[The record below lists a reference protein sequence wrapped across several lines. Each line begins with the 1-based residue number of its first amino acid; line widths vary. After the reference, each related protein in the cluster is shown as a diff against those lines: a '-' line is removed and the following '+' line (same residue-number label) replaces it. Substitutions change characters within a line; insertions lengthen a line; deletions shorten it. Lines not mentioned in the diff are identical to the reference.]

1 MSKKKYL
8 KATGLYTIGNIFNKA
23 MSLLLLPIFTRLLS
37 TSSYGVVSTYNSW
50 VNMVAII
57 IGLQLY
63 LTLRSAYSDYKDDLY
78 SYVSCIDSLSL
89 IATMILLTVA
99 VIVLNFVH
107 VDLPAQLVIICII
120 HAFFSSILN
129 VELQRQMMALDY
141 VKRTL
146 LLALPGLIAALIGIV
161 ILVVFPQTDYMGR
174 IVSNAAVCSC
184 VGAMILFKHYKK
196 GKTFLKSEYCRYG
209 LGLAVPLIFHGMASE
224 ILSSVDRTMITAF
237 KATSETG
244 IYSVA
249 YTMGMAVK
257 VITAS
262 VESVWIPWFTSKINE
277 GKNQEINK
285 TAKYYL
291 YIVSTLCI
299 STMLCLPEILKL
311 FADRSYWDGIY
322 IIPPIV
328 LASFIIFLYSISVD
342 VEYYYR
348 ATKGIAVNTF
358 IAAGLNLILNFLFIP
373 RFGAIAAA
381 YTTVASYA
389 VSFCIH
395 YAKARKLNRELYP
408 LRMYA
413 IPIAMAVGGTVVA
426 YLTMDLPIIRWVI
439 SIVFLT
445 LVTLYIGRTSGI
457 TIKSITKRS
466 K

>member
-299 STMLCLPEILKL
+299 SIMLCLPEILKL

-457 TIKSITKRS
+457 TIKSIMKRS

>member
-457 TIKSITKRS
+457 TIKT
-466 K
+466 

>member
-457 TIKSITKRS
+457 TIKSIMKRS